1 MFIANNLKM
10 LVVVPL
16 SEQEKKSFK
25 KLLASYGRKLKS
37 VDELWK
43 WYDFT
48 EKTGIASF

>member
-1 MFIANNLKM
+1 MFIACNSAVLI
-10 LVVVPL
+10 VIGL
-16 SEQEKKSFK
+16 SDEERSFK
-25 KLLASYGRKLKS
+25 NLLASCGRRLKR

>member
-1 MFIANNLKM
+1 MFIAYSLKM
-10 LVVVPL
+10 LIVIPL
-16 SEQEKKSFK
+16 SEKEKKSFK
-25 KLLASYGRKLKS
+25 NLLASYGGKLKS

>member
-1 MFIANNLKM
+1 MFIANNSNVLF
-10 LVVVPL
+10 VVIL
-16 SEQEKKSFK
+16 SDEERSFK
-25 KLLASYGRKLKS
+25 NLLANYGRKLKR

>member
-1 MFIANNLKM
+1 MI
-10 LVVVPL
+10 PL
-16 SEQEKKSFK
+16 SEGKKSFK
-25 KLLASYGRKLKS
+25 NLLERYGHKIKF